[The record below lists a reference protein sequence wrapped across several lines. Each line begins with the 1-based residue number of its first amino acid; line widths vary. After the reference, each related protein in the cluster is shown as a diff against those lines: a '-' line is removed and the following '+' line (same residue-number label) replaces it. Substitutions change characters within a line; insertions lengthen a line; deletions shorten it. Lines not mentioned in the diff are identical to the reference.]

1 MGLSQRDQDVHT
13 YGEYL
18 TWPENQRYEIID
30 GTAYA
35 MSPAPSRT
43 HQRMVLELS
52 RQIGDALDDHPCEVN
67 IAPFDVRLAR
77 QDEPDEAVETVVQ
90 PDIVVVCDERKLDQL
105 GCRGGPDWII
115 EVLSPATA
123 SHDQVKKVAL
133 YERHGVREYWLVH
146 PTDLVL
152 TIYRLQDGV
161 YGRPEVCEL
170 QEYTASSTCPDAVI
184 DWERALNNLPG

>member
-1 MGLSQRDQDVHT
+1 MGLSRRDQDVHT

-18 TWPENQRYEIID
+18 TWPEDQRYEIID

-52 RQIGDALDDHPCEVN
+52 RQIGDALENNPCEVN
-67 IAPFDVRLAR
+67 IAPFDVRLAQ

-90 PDIVVVCDERKLDQL
+90 PDIVVVCDQRKLDE
-105 GCRGGPDWII
+105 RGGPDWII

-123 SHDQVKKVAL
+123 SHDQVRKVVL
-133 YERHGVREYWLVH
+133 YERYGVLEYWLVH
-146 PTDLVL
+146 PTDRIV
-152 TIYRLQDGV
+152 TIYRLQDGA
-161 YGRPEVCEL
+161 YGRPEVREL
-170 QEYTASSTCPDAVI
+170 EGYTASSTCHDAVI
-184 DWERALNNLPG
+184 DWQRVLNNLPA